1 METITFAGDV
11 KITKPNLFPDRPW
24 TIADAAHTVAI
35 AREEAHALAENIEY
49 AWREM
54 FGAESPLDEQTFH
67 QMCDTVSHGT
77 AVLVFE
83 SRAAKKIVATLLA
96 PPPDA

>member
-11 KITKPNLFPDRPW
+11 KITKPNLFQDRPW

-35 AREEAHALAENIEY
+35 AREEAHALAENIDY
-49 AWREM
+49 VWREM
-54 FGAESPLDEQTFH
+54 FGAESALDEQTFH